1 MTSSADANKS
11 QSSKKAVS
19 KAAVDPKVH
28 QAASQGSQATIA
40 SSQAAA
46 PYVSESLI
54 ETMER
59 DVRAQR
65 ESKSSKNNS

>member
-11 QSSKKAVS
+11 QSSKKSAS
-19 KAAVDPKVH
+19 KAVVDPKVH
-28 QAASQGSQATIA
+28 KAALQGSQAMIA

-54 ETMER
+54 DTIEK

-65 ESKSSKNNS
+65 ESKPSKNNS